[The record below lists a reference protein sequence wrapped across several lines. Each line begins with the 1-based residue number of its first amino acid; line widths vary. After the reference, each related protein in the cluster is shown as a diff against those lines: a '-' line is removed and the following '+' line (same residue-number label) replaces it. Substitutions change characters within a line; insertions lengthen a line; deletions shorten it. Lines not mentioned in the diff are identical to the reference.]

1 MKKTLIHLF
10 FWLAIPALAQQPTYK
25 NGVVVSAHPIAS
37 EIGTDIMK
45 KGGNAMDAAVAVQ
58 FALSVTLPIAGN
70 IGGGGFLV
78 YRGAD
83 GKTDALD
90 FRETAPGAATET
102 MYLDAAGNPIENLSI
117 HGALA
122 SGVPGTVDGMV
133 QAHQKYGKLSW
144 TEVLQPAVELAEK
157 GFPLTEAQAGEL
169 NFNYERFNDWNP
181 EGTAFTQRKNWKK
194 GDLLIQK
201 ELAETL
207 KLIQKQGRSGFYEG
221 KIAAFIVDEMKRGN
235 GIISL
240 EDLKNYKAVWRKPVT
255 GNYKDYKIISMPPPS
270 SGGIALISL
279 LHSVE
284 DYPLNEYGF
293 QSENAV
299 QIMVEAERRVY
310 ADRSEYLG
318 DPDFVEVPLEELLS
332 KENSAERMKTFSFD
346 HATQSSEVK
355 PSVFEYN
362 ESMQTTHFS
371 VIDKDGN
378 AVSVTTTLNG
388 AFGSFVVVKNAG
400 FLLNNEMDDF
410 SIKPGVP
417 NLYGLTGGA
426 ANAIQPGKRML
437 SSMTPTIVEK
447 NGKPFMVL
455 GTPGGSTIITSVF
468 QTFLN
473 VVEFDKSLQEAVS
486 LPRFHHQWLP
496 DKVFVEKG
504 AISESVRQE
513 LTNKGY
519 QFVNQSPW
527 GWTDGTWGRMD
538 AILIHPDGTYEGAAD
553 PRGDDAVMG
562 Y

>member
-144 TEVLQPAVELAEK
+144 TEVLQPAVELAEN

-169 NFNYERFNDWNP
+169 NFNYERFSNWNP

-221 KIAAFIVDEMKRGN
+221 KTAAFIVDEMKRGN

-346 HATQSSEVK
+346 HATPSSEVK

-504 AISESVRQE
+504 AISEIVRQQ